1 MPGGRIAEAA
11 RNDAKILESARAVF
25 VADPEAPIAAVAKHA
40 GVGIGAL
47 YRRYDGKESLLRAL
61 CADGLRRYIEA
72 AESALADEQD
82 PWKAFAAFMHREVD
96 ADASSLTQRLAGTF
110 TPTPDLYEAAARAGE
125 LNVAIFSRAQEAG
138 AIRADAS
145 VNDLGPILEQL
156 ASLKIGDAE
165 RAKELRHRYLDIV
178 LDGLRAG
185 RRAEL
190 PAQPPTDEE
199 LQARWRPR

>member
-40 GVGIGAL
+40 RVGIGAL
-47 YRRYDGKESLLRAL
+47 YRRYSGKEALLRAL

-110 TPTPDLYEAAARAGE
+110 TPTQELYAAAARAGE
-125 LNVAIFSRAQEAG
+125 LNVALFSRAQEAG
-138 AIRADAS
+138 AIRRDAS

-156 ASLKIGDAE
+156 ASLQIGDAA
-165 RAKELRHRYLDIV
+165 RARELRHRYLTLF

-185 RRAEL
+185 GGTEL
-190 PAQPPTDEE
+190 PVQPPTDEE

>member
-47 YRRYDGKESLLRAL
+47 YRRYAGKEELLRAL

-72 AESALADEQD
+72 AEAALAEERD
-82 PWKAFAAFMHREVD
+82 PWTAFAAFMHREVD

-110 TPTPDLYEAAARAGE
+110 TPTPDLYAAAARAGE
-125 LNVAIFSRAQEAG
+125 LNVRLFEAAQAAG
-138 AIRADAS
+138 EIRADAS

-156 ASLKIGDAE
+156 ASLKIGDAA
-165 RAKELRHRYLDIV
+165 RAKALRHRYLDVV
-178 LDGLRAG
+178 LDGLRAPG
-185 RRAEL
+185 TGL
-190 PAQPPTDEE
+190 SAQPPTDEE

>member
-40 GVGIGAL
+40 GVGIGGL
-47 YRRYDGKESLLRAL
+47 YRRYSGKEALLRAL

-72 AESALADEQD
+72 AETALAEHDD
-82 PWKAFAAFMHREVD
+82 PWEAFAAFMHREID
-96 ADASSLTQRLAGTF
+96 ADASSLTVRLAGTF
-110 TPTPDLYEAAARAGE
+110 TPTPDLYDAAARAGE
-125 LNVAIFSRAQEAG
+125 LNVRLFEAAQKAG

-145 VNDLGPILEQL
+145 VNDLGPILELL
-156 ASLKIGDAE
+156 ASLKLGDAA

-178 LDGLRAG
+178 LDGLRADG
-185 RRAEL
+185 GEL
-190 PAQPPTDEE
+190 PAPPPTDDE
-199 LQARWRPR
+199 LQERWRPS

>member
-47 YRRYDGKESLLRAL
+47 YRRYSGKQELLRAL

-82 PWKAFAAFMHREVD
+82 PWRAFAAFMHREVD

-110 TPTPDLYEAAARAGE
+110 TPTPELYAAAARAGE
-125 LNVAIFSRAQEAG
+125 LNVALFSRAQEAG
-138 AIRADAS
+138 AIRPDAS
-145 VNDLGPILEQL
+145 VNDLGPVLEQL
-156 ASLKIGDAE
+156 ASLQIGDAA
-165 RAKELRHRYLDIV
+165 RARELRHRYLTLF
-178 LDGLRAG
+178 LDGLRTPAD
-185 RRAEL
+185 EL
-190 PAQPPTDEE
+190 PAPPPSDEE
-199 LQARWRPR
+199 LQERWRPS

>member
-11 RNDAKILESARAVF
+11 RNDARILESARAVF

-47 YRRYDGKESLLRAL
+47 YRRYSGKEALLRAL

-110 TPTPDLYEAAARAGE
+110 TPTPELHAAAARAGE
-125 LNVAIFSRAQEAG
+125 LNVALFSRAQAAG

-156 ASLKIGDAE
+156 ASLQIGDAA
-165 RAKELRHRYLDIV
+165 RARELRHRYLTLF

-185 RRAEL
+185 SSEL

-199 LQARWRPR
+199 LQERWRPR

>member
-1 MPGGRIAEAA
+1 MPGGRMAEAA

-47 YRRYDGKESLLRAL
+47 YRRYAGKEAMLRAL

-72 AESALADEQD
+72 AESALAEEDD
-82 PWKAFAAFMHREVD
+82 PWRAFATFMHREVD
-96 ADASSLTQRLAGTF
+96 ADASSLTARLAGTF
-110 TPTPDLYEAAARAGE
+110 TPTPDLYAAAARAGE
-125 LNVAIFSRAQEAG
+125 LNVELFGRAQRAG

-156 ASLKIGDAE
+156 ASLRIGDAE
-165 RAKELRHRYLDIV
+165 RSRALRHRYLDLV
-178 LDGLRAG
+178 LDGLRTSG
-185 RRAEL
+185 REL
-190 PAQPPTDEE
+190 TAQPPTDAE
-199 LQARWRPR
+199 LQERWRPS